1 MLGLIREFV
10 KNPIGTTID
19 TALQPVEDAVSV
31 VKGLSQGE
39 VRLKEA
45 ARLGVEVA
53 TGVVVGEV
61 LGGD

>member
-10 KNPIGTTID
+10 KNPVGTALD

-39 VRLKEA
+39 VRLKEGT
-45 ARLGVEVA
+45 RLGVEVA